1 MKTNMKFFEARSIVA
16 GAAFG
21 LFLSPLLS
29 CKTMAENR
37 QYKNGKSNGVAFK
50 GTHDDDHGKNPDDK
64 DDGKGDGKD
73 DHDQHHGDDQGK
85 DSSNSGNNPHQG
97 KGHDGGGT
105 PSGIC
110 RYLDPKQTIS
120 EVIPGSPAGLPI
132 PVSTYTKRP
141 ELLTRTGTDVSFNYT
156 IFQRQDGSQK
166 TLFWDSRSSGWYAVN
181 WRATIK
187 NSDSTACTISAVA
200 TSAPELR
207 TMRGCFAP
215 ETKITMAD
223 GSLKRVEQISLND
236 HVANPLTGGYGIV
249 VRVTRGPEKSKGLY
263 EVGFG
268 KSDYVAVTS
277 KHPFMTRQGMRQ
289 ADELKIGDEIAVK
302 GGYRALTHVSRRP
315 ASDNQN
321 VYNFAIA
328 TGKDGET
335 AHMVEADGIVTGD
348 LFLQERL
355 ETLRGLKDSVV
366 ELGNP

>member
-1 MKTNMKFFEARSIVA
+1 
-16 GAAFG
+16 
-21 LFLSPLLS
+21 
-29 CKTMAENR
+29 
-37 QYKNGKSNGVAFK
+37 
-50 GTHDDDHGKNPDDK
+50 
-64 DDGKGDGKD
+64 
-73 DHDQHHGDDQGK
+73 
-85 DSSNSGNNPHQG
+85 
-97 KGHDGGGT
+97 
-105 PSGIC
+105 
-110 RYLDPKQTIS
+110 
-120 EVIPGSPAGLPI
+120 
-132 PVSTYTKRP
+132 
-141 ELLTRTGTDVSFNYT
+141 
-156 IFQRQDGSQK
+156 
-166 TLFWDSRSSGWYAVN
+166 
-181 WRATIK
+181 
-187 NSDSTACTISAVA
+187 
-200 TSAPELR
+200 
-207 TMRGCFAP
+207 MRGCFAP